1 MFVSSEVYETIN
13 AYLERM
19 LELNKNINLT
29 NINDFDKARILHIED
44 SLYGLEF
51 IDLNSDSK
59 ILDLGSGCGF
69 PGVALG
75 IASNLD
81 TTLLD
86 SSTKKMRAVDKILDD
101 LNLSSLIHTISIRA
115 EEYALENHKFNY
127 VVSRAVSTLPSILEL
142 CTPFVDYG
150 GKIILYKGDISDDEL
165 IAGNSLTD
173 IFGLSII
180 DDKRFYLS
188 DGFSR
193 RSLLVYMKVSEPSV
207 KLPRRNGKA
216 QKSPMK
222 RIY

>member
-1 MFVSSEVYETIN
+1 M
-13 AYLERM
+13 
-19 LELNKNINLT
+19 
-29 NINDFDKARILHIED
+29 
-44 SLYGLEF
+44 
-51 IDLNSDSK
+51 NSYSK

-86 SSTKKMRAVDKILDD
+86 SSSKKMRAVDKILDD

-115 EEYALENHKFNY
+115 EEYALENHKFTY
-127 VVSRAVSTLPSILEL
+127 VVSRAVSSLPSILEL

-173 IFGLSII
+173 LFGLSII

-193 RSLLVYMKVSEPSV
+193 RSLLVYMKISEPRV

-216 QKSPMK
+216 QKSPIK